1 MAKVEQPLFVLP
13 KKRNGK
19 KVNSNAGH
27 VDHII
32 TLQVHSAFS
41 KKLMNC
47 HFSTRCKRSDNSYD
61 NNSTRLYKKLMSSHY
76 QTIPLPVEIRQA
88 SSLYFQE
95 EAETVTLI
103 VAYFS

>member
-19 KVNSNAGH
+19 KANSNAGH

-47 HFSTRCKRSDNSYD
+47 HFSGCKRIDNLYD

-95 EAETVTLI
+95 AETVTFI
-103 VAYFS
+103 VPYFS